1 MIIIYIKNNNIK
13 KKENNNINNNK
24 DYDLYFAKI
33 YIIKIYLDIY
43 ILNEILIIKLEDLD
57 FL

>member
-33 YIIKIYLDIY
+33 YIIKIYLDMY
-43 ILNEILIIKLEDLD
+43 ILNEILIIK
-57 FL
+57 